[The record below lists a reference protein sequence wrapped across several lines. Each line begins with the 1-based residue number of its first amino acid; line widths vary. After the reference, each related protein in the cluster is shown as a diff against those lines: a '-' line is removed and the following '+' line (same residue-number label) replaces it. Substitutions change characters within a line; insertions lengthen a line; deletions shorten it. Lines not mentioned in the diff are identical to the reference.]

1 MDKKMFCF
9 QCEQTVGCTG
19 CTGNAGVC
27 GKKAD
32 TAKLQDELTGALISL
47 AKAADSTETISKR
60 TGQIIIEGL
69 FTTVTNVS
77 FDNAAI
83 ENMIQKVRA
92 EKERLA
98 PDCRTEEYDL
108 QQLWN
113 ANEDIRSLK
122 SLILFGI
129 RGMAAYAYH
138 ANVLNY
144 EDAEVNQF
152 FCEALSKIGYEES
165 TEALLSTVLK
175 TGEINLKCMALL
187 DKANTET
194 YGTPEP
200 TDVTLTVEKG
210 PFIVVT
216 GHDLKDLQLL
226 LEQTEGKG
234 INIYTHG
241 EMLPAHAYPF
251 LKKYSHLKG
260 NFGTAWQNQ
269 QKEFDHLPA
278 PILYTTNCLM
288 PPKSSYADRVFT
300 TEVVAFPGAVHIDEK
315 KDFTPLIEKALE
327 LAPKA
332 KVYDDYREILEDKT
346 VDAVLVA
353 TPLNSHCQIVLDA
366 FDAGKHVFCE
376 KSIGFTMEECFRI
389 YNKHISTEK
398 VFFTG
403 QQRLFDPRY
412 IKAMEMIHAGTFGE
426 INAIRTFWNRNGD
439 WRREVPSPD
448 LERLIN
454 WRLYREYSKGLM
466 TELACHQLPI
476 GSWAL
481 QKLPEKVMGHGAITY
496 WKDGREVYDNVSCIY
511 VFDDGV
517 KMTFDS
523 VISNKFY
530 GLEEQIMGNLGTV
543 EPEKGKYFF
552 ESVPPAPG
560 FLQMINDWENKVFD
574 SLPFAG
580 TSWAPETANENKG
593 EFILGERPKSDGTSL
608 LLEAFV
614 EAVITR
620 RQPERI
626 AEEGYYASML
636 CLLGDQALQEE
647 RVLYFPDEYKINYL
661 NHQAKTPEAV

>member
-1 MDKKMFCF
+1 MKDTLISRREFLKDIGMI
-9 QCEQTVGCTG
+9 G
-19 CTGNAGVC
+19 AGVLLS
-27 GKKAD
+27 ASPWLS
-32 TAKLQDELTGALISL
+32 AFSEVV
-47 AKAADSTETISKR
+47 ETS
-60 TGQIIIEGL
+60 G
-69 FTTVTNVS
+69 
-77 FDNAAI
+77 
-83 ENMIQKVRA
+83 
-92 EKERLA
+92 EKCRLA
-98 PDCRTEEYDL
+98 IIGPGSRGRFLMSFLVQNPKVEIVALC
-108 QQLWN
+108 
-113 ANEDIRSLK
+113 DIYQPS
-122 SLILFGI
+122 
-129 RGMAAYAYH
+129 
-138 ANVLNY
+138 
-144 EDAEVNQF
+144 
-152 FCEALSKIGYEES
+152 
-165 TEALLSTVLK
+165 
-175 TGEINLKCMALL
+175 
-187 DKANTET
+187 
-194 YGTPEP
+194 
-200 TDVTLTVEKG
+200 
-210 PFIVVT
+210 
-216 GHDLKDLQLL
+216 
-226 LEQTEGKG
+226 
-234 INIYTHG
+234 
-241 EMLPAHAYPF
+241 
-251 LKKYSHLKG
+251 
-260 NFGTAWQNQ
+260 
-269 QKEFDHLPA
+269 
-278 PILYTTNCLM
+278 
-288 PPKSSYADRVFT
+288 
-300 TEVVAFPGAVHIDEK
+300 
-315 KDFTPLIEKALE
+315 IEKALE

-346 VDAVLVA
+346 VDAV
-353 TPLNSHCQIVLDA
+353 
-366 FDAGKHVFCE
+366 
-376 KSIGFTMEECFRI
+376 CFRI

-466 TELACHQLPI
+466 TELACHQLQI